1 MKPRAATPEDAAAI
15 ADIYAHFVTGS
26 SVSFE
31 TEPPGEAAMRARL
44 EAGGGLYPW
53 LVGEAG
59 NGSILGYA
67 YAARFRDRPAY
78 RFAVETSVYLRAD
91 AAGRGLGQRLY
102 EPLLAALE
110 AQGFTQAIAAIT
122 LPNEASV
129 RLHERLGF
137 ERAGT
142 YRQVGWKLGAW
153 HDVGLWQR
161 RLARAGRPPVE
172 PLPLSVIPDLIRD
185 P

>member
-1 MKPRAATPEDAAAI
+1 MKLRAATPDDAAVI
-15 ADIYAHFVTGS
+15 ADIYAPFVSGS
-26 SVSFE
+26 AVSFE
-31 TEPPGEAAMRARL
+31 TEPPDEAAMRARI

-53 LVGEAG
+53 LVAEE
-59 NGSILGYA
+59 NGRLLGYA
-67 YAARFRDRPAY
+67 YAARFRERPAY

-91 AAGRGLGQRLY
+91 AAGRGLGGALY
-102 EPLLAALE
+102 EPLLATLE
-110 AQGFTQAIAAIT
+110 GQGFTQAIAAIT

-161 RLARAGRPPVE
+161 ALARAGTPPEEPRRKRPADF
-172 PLPLSVIPDLIRD
+172 L
-185 P
+185 

>member
-1 MKPRAATPEDAAAI
+1 
-15 ADIYAHFVTGS
+15 
-26 SVSFE
+26 
-31 TEPPGEAAMRARL
+31 
-44 EAGGGLYPW
+44 EAGGALYPW
-53 LVGEAG
+53 LAGEAEDG
-59 NGSILGYA
+59 TLLGYA

-78 RFAVETSVYLRAD
+78 RFTVETSVYLRAG
-91 AAGRGLGQRLY
+91 AAGRGLGRRLY

-137 ERAGT
+137 VSAGI

-161 RLARAGRPPVE
+161 ALAAPGTPPAEPRPARLSDF
-172 PLPLSVIPDLIRD
+172 L
-185 P
+185 

>member
-1 MKPRAATPEDAAAI
+1 MTPRAATPGDAAAL
-15 ADIYAHFVTGS
+15 ADIYAPYVRAS
-26 SVSFE
+26 AVSFE
-31 TEPPGEAAMRARL
+31 TDPPGAEAMRARI
-44 EAGGGLYPW
+44 EAGGALYPW
-53 LVGEAG
+53 IVGEAAD
-59 NGSILGYA
+59 GSLLGYA

-78 RFAVETSVYLRAD
+78 RFTVETSVYLRAE
-91 AAGRGLGQRLY
+91 AAGRGLGRRLY

-110 AQGFTQAIAAIT
+110 AQGFTQAIAAVT

-137 ERAGT
+137 APAGT

-161 RLARAGRPPVE
+161 GLAPAGNPPEEPRPHRLADF
-172 PLPLSVIPDLIRD
+172 L
-185 P
+185 